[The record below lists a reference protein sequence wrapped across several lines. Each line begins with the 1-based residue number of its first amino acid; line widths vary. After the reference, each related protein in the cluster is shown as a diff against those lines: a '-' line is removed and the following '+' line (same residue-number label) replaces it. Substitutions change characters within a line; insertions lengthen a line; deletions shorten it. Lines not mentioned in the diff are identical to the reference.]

1 MLRDSTVHESTGI
14 SVECLPEQR
23 DLGERSL
30 ALMLALLLA
39 AVLALCLP
47 NTVQAQVPCC
57 LDEDEF
63 EKFLEESLE
72 EELSENIEE
81 EVEENVEENIEVA
94 VDQAVAETI
103 EDSIEDSI
111 EESIDESV
119 ENSVE
124 ETVADN
130 VEESVE
136 ESVAV
141 AVEQSVEQSVETS
154 VEQNVA
160 TSVEKSIEESVEQT
174 VAASI
179 EGEVEFGIAAAVE
192 ERLESEITT
201 VLDDLESQLEIDE
214 ARITTQ
220 QWLVMAEP
228 EVFDELAVK
237 GYLFDRVTDLPGMGL
252 LLAEVEAP
260 SSFVIYDVRE
270 GVIDVVG
277 RGRAEVDLNHIYT
290 ASAPVSHTV
299 QGTSPRN
306 VLHFPAGMDDLEL
319 RLGMIDSLV
328 DTAHPSLQ
336 NANIHSKAFATAGAI
351 MPAFHG
357 TAIASIF
364 TGRDADFIGLAP
376 SSELYAAAVFE
387 QDRERGE
394 IASTVS
400 LVRALDWLI
409 SSGVDVV
416 NISLAGPPNR
426 LLEKALSRAVSRG
439 VLILAVAGNGG
450 PMAKP
455 MYPAAYPSVMAVTAV
470 DSNGRVFRLA
480 NRGDYVDLAAP
491 GVGLLHARSGGGYAT
506 SSGTSFAVPFVA
518 TAAARLR
525 LLMPY
530 EDVREALLSSVQDEG
545 APGRD
550 DIYGYGVLRV
560 SG

>member
-1 MLRDSTVHESTGI
+1 MHESTGI

>member
-1 MLRDSTVHESTGI
+1 MHKSTGI
-14 SVECLPEQR
+14 SVVCLPGQR
-23 DLGERSL
+23 DLCERWL
-30 ALMLALLLA
+30 ALVPALLLA
-39 AVLALCLP
+39 VVLALCLP

-63 EKFLEESLE
+63 EQFLEESLE

-179 EGEVEFGIAAAVE
+179 EGEVEFGIAAALE
-192 ERLESEITT
+192 ERLESEITS

-426 LLEKALSRAVSRG
+426 LLEKALSRAASRG
-439 VLILAVAGNGG
+439 VLILAAAGNGG

-470 DSNGRVFRLA
+470 DSHGRVFRLA

>member
-1 MLRDSTVHESTGI
+1 M
-14 SVECLPEQR
+14 PEQR

-179 EGEVEFGIAAAVE
+179 EGEVEFGIAAALE
-192 ERLESEITT
+192 ERLESEITS

-426 LLEKALSRAVSRG
+426 LL
-439 VLILAVAGNGG
+439 
-450 PMAKP
+450 
-455 MYPAAYPSVMAVTAV
+455 
-470 DSNGRVFRLA
+470 D
-480 NRGDYVDLAAP
+480 
-491 GVGLLHARSGGGYAT
+491 
-506 SSGTSFAVPFVA
+506 
-518 TAAARLR
+518 
-525 LLMPY
+525 
-530 EDVREALLSSVQDEG
+530 
-545 APGRD
+545 
-550 DIYGYGVLRV
+550 
-560 SG
+560 

>member
-1 MLRDSTVHESTGI
+1 MLRDSTVHKSTGI
-14 SVECLPEQR
+14 SVVCLPGQR
-23 DLGERSL
+23 DLCERWL
-30 ALMLALLLA
+30 ALVPALLLA
-39 AVLALCLP
+39 VVLALCLP

-63 EKFLEESLE
+63 EQFLEESLE

-179 EGEVEFGIAAAVE
+179 EGEVEFGIAAALE
-192 ERLESEITT
+192 ERLESEITS

-426 LLEKALSRAVSRG
+426 LLEKALSRAASRG
-439 VLILAVAGNGG
+439 VLILAAAGNGG

-470 DSNGRVFRLA
+470 DSHGRVFRLA